1 MIGFSISWKLF
12 LEIRVKSGSL
22 VWDCLGRGRDLVECV
37 LFIRSFELV
46 GGYDLFALVVVRF
59 SMFSSL
65 SESISEI
72 ERRRFCVRDP
82 VSDWGEQS
90 QVVFAERRRS
100 FEGIKV
106 FFLGDFKVARLGF
119 SAGVVIYFYCSC
131 PLFLVS
137 RH

>member
-22 VWDCLGRGRDLVECV
+22 VWDCRGRGRDLVECV
-37 LFIRSFELV
+37 LFIRLFELV

-72 ERRRFCVRDP
+72 ERRRFCAIRCP
-82 VSDWGEQS
+82 
-90 QVVFAERRRS
+90 
-100 FEGIKV
+100 I
-106 FFLGDFKVARLGF
+106 
-119 SAGVVIYFYCSC
+119 GVNNHR
-131 PLFLVS
+131 LFLPNGGEVLRGLDFS
-137 RH
+137 FWLFLR